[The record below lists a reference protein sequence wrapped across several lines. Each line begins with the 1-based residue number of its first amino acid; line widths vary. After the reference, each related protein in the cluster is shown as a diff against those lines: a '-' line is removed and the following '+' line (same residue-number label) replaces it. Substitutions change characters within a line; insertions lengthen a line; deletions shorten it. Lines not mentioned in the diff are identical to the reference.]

1 MLKKLREQLAKIATD
16 MRAMHK
22 AAVDD
27 DRGFTVEEREQW
39 DAMLADY
46 EETEVRIA
54 DAERIA
60 KMEGVPAD
68 RALPEFDREQRNA
81 GDDET
86 PGTPREVRG
95 TPEYDAAYDRF
106 MRMGSSSLDAEQR
119 GLLIQN
125 QSEMEVRAQ
134 GIATDGAGGYTV
146 PEGFAGR
153 ITERMVAFSGLY
165 GAANPGGNG
174 GPTLLRTSSGN
185 LIPFPTNDD
194 TGNVGELLAENTAAA
209 EQDTVFGVRNLTSYM
224 FSSKLIRVSLQLLQ
238 DEEVNLVSYL
248 ANILGKRLGRAA
260 APYFANGTGTA
271 QPTGLATAATD
282 NALNKSAA
290 AGYSHTLLLD
300 FEHSLDPA
308 YRGGASW
315 VFNDATLKA
324 LKALL
329 DSQNRPLWLP
339 QNVGSIADAGARP
352 TLMGYNYVVDQSFD
366 SLVTGG
372 NYMAFGDLSE
382 FIIREVLGI
391 NLFRFNERYMDALQ
405 IGWLGYAR
413 WDSNLI
419 DTNAVVTDVA
429 VA

>member
-1 MLKKLREQLAKIATD
+1 MDKLKEMLNKLASD
-16 MRAMHK
+16 MRALHALTVK
-22 AAVDD
+22 E
-27 DRGFTVEEREQW
+27 DRGFTAEERTSW
-39 DAMLADY
+39 DKMLADF
-46 EETEVRIA
+46 EDTEQRIA
-54 DAERIA
+54 DLEKLERLNNI
-60 KMEGVPAD
+60 PAGPSGAPNLDDTAPED
-68 RALPEFDREQRNA
+68 RAAPLSSLEQR
-81 GDDET
+81 
-86 PGTPREVRG
+86 GTDAYV
-95 TPEYDAAYDRF
+95 AAYDKFLRQ
-106 MRMGSSSLDAEQR
+106 GGPGLSAEER
-119 GLLIQN
+119 TLLVNHQA
-125 QSEMEVRAQ
+125 EMEVRAQ

-146 PEGFAGR
+146 PEGFAGF
-153 ITERMVAFSGLY
+153 ITERMVDFSGLY
-165 GAANPGGNG
+165 GAANPGGNN
-174 GPTLLRTSSGN
+174 GPTLLRTASGN
-185 LIPFPTNDD
+185 TIPFPTNDD
-194 TGNVGELLAENTAAA
+194 TGNSGELLAENNAAA
-209 EQDTVFGVRNLTSYM
+209 EQDTVFGARNLTAYM

-238 DEEVNLVSYL
+238 DEAVNLQQYL
-248 ANILGKRLGRAA
+248 GNILGKRLGRAA

-308 YRGGASW
+308 YRGRASW

-352 TLMGYNYVVDQSFD
+352 TLMGYNYIVDQSFD
-366 SLVTGG
+366 SLATGG

-391 NLFRFNERYMDALQ
+391 NMFRFNERYMDALQ

-419 DTNAVVTDVA
+419 DVNAVVTDVA

>member
-1 MLKKLREQLAKIATD
+1 MLKQLREKFAKIATD

-22 AAVDD
+22 LAEDE
-27 DRGFTVEEREQW
+27 DRGFTAEERTKW

-46 EETEVRIA
+46 EETELRIK
-54 DAERIA
+54 DAERVA
-60 KMEGVPAD
+60 KMEAVPED
-68 RALPEFDREQRNA
+68 RALPAFDREQRA
-81 GDDET
+81 EDSA
-86 PGTPREVRG
+86 PQSPREVRA
-95 TPEYDAAYDRF
+95 TPEYDEAYDTF
-106 MRMGSSSLDAEQR
+106 MRMGSSSLSAEQR
-119 GLLIQN
+119 QMLTAN
-125 QSEMEVRAQ
+125 QAAMEVRAQ
-134 GIATDGAGGYTV
+134 GIATDGAGGFTV
-146 PEGFAGR
+146 PEGFAGM
-153 ITERMVAFSGLY
+153 ITERMVDFSGLY

-174 GPTLLRTSSGN
+174 GPTLLRTASGN
-185 LIPFPTNDD
+185 TIPFPTNDD

-209 EQDTVFGVRNLTSYM
+209 EQDTVFGARNLTSYM

-260 APYFANGTGTA
+260 APYFSNGTGTA

-282 NALNKSAA
+282 NALNLSVA
-290 AGYSHTLLLD
+290 AGYSYAHLLD

-308 YRGGASW
+308 YRGGAAW

-324 LKALL
+324 LKGLL
-329 DSQNRPLWLP
+329 DGNNRPLWLP
-339 QNVGSIADAGARP
+339 GDAAGMATGARAAS
-352 TLMGYNYVVDQSFD
+352 LMGYKYIIDQSFD
-366 SLVTGG
+366 DLAIGG

-382 FIIREVLGI
+382 FHIREVLGI

-419 DTNAVVTDVA
+419 DVNAVVTDIA

>member
-1 MLKKLREQLAKIATD
+1 MLKQLKEKLSKIALD
-16 MRAMHK
+16 MRALYEK
-22 AAVDD
+22 TEAE
-27 DRGFTVEEREQW
+27 DRGFTAEERTTW
-39 DAMLADY
+39 DGMLADY
-46 EETEVRIA
+46 EATE
-54 DAERIA
+54 ERIA
-60 KMEGVPAD
+60 AAERAETLREIPAGTPVLD
-68 RALPEFDREQRNA
+68 EPGSEERTTPLTPREQRNS
-81 GDDET
+81 E
-86 PGTPREVRG
+86 
-95 TPEYDAAYDRF
+95 EYNSAYNTFLRN
-106 MRMGSSSLDAEQR
+106 GSGALDQAER
-119 GLLIQN
+119 NILTAN

-134 GIATDGAGGYTV
+134 GVATDGAGGYTV
-146 PEGFAGR
+146 PEGFAGA

-165 GAANPGGNG
+165 GAAQGAG
-174 GPTLLRTSSGN
+174 GPTMLRTASGN

-209 EQDTVFGVRNLTSYM
+209 EQDTVFGVRNLSSYM

-238 DEEVNLVSYL
+238 DEEVNLQGYL

-282 NALNKSAA
+282 NGLNKSAA
-290 AGYSHTLLLD
+290 AGYSHALLLD

-308 YRGGASW
+308 YRGAAEW

-324 LKALL
+324 LKGLL

-339 QNVGSIADAGARP
+339 QNVGSIADNAARP
-352 TLMGYNYVVDQSFD
+352 SLMGYGYIIDQSFD

-372 NYMAFGDLSE
+372 NYMCFGDLSE
-382 FIIREVLGI
+382 FHIREILGI

-419 DTNAVVTDVA
+419 DVNAVVTDVA